1 MKFKLASYLSVL
13 GITLLPPPAVA
24 FKLKPEG
31 SFIERKLANRSQSY
45 WEKLLSGSALKGIDK
60 IGESVHE
67 EITNRVL
74 GCEGDEDICAAPD
87 YEPKNAYVLAGVR
100 WNDDPPFRFEKDQ
113 GNFGGCEPGSTVR
126 LVTFPRC
133 WANVFKNG
141 KKRAGRGEVLNADNA
156 PLLVRSH
163 FGDLQFLHA
172 MANRD
177 SESASDVRN
186 RIIAWA
192 EFTWRIALGEFSLS
206 TRVKDVPVSGIVEF
220 FGTKGWSIQDLFAL
234 GNPHVRKP
242 ENMSELAFGS
252 LLHVVEDSFANG
264 HVERAMPDG
273 QEKCPE
279 AANGYTMPGKIK
291 EFHSYVNQDSS
302 RHGDDDARNAFSANW
317 SGPRPNVVDVG
328 RTLNEF
334 FVRRAPWNEVKP
346 YIECIFTLDTD
357 ARPASA
363 GARYIKARAF

>member
-1 MKFKLASYLSVL
+1 MKFNTALCLTTL
-13 GITLLPPPAVA
+13 GLTLLPLPALA

-31 SFIERKLANRSQSY
+31 SFIERKLASRSQSY
-45 WEKLLSGSALKGIDK
+45 WEKFLSGSALNGIHK

-74 GCEGDEDICAAPD
+74 GCEGDGDICGAPD

-113 GNFGGCEPGSTVR
+113 GNFGGCEPGSTIR

-133 WANVFKNG
+133 WANVFKDG
-141 KKRAGRGEVLNADNA
+141 EKRSGQGEVLNADNA

-177 SESASDVRN
+177 SESASVVRN

-192 EFTWRIALGEFSLS
+192 EFTWRTALGEFPLS
-206 TRVKDVPVSGIVEF
+206 TRVKDVPVIGFVDF

-234 GNPHVRKP
+234 GNPHVRRP
-242 ENMSELAFGS
+242 DNMSELAFGS
-252 LLHVVEDSFANG
+252 LLHVVEDSFADG

-279 AANGYTMPGKIK
+279 TANGYTMPGRVK

-302 RHGDDDARNAFSANW
+302 RHGEGDARNAFSTNW

-328 RTLNEF
+328 RTLNDY
-334 FVRRAPWNEVKP
+334 FVRRASWNEVRP
-346 YIECIFTLDTD
+346 YIQCIFALDID

-363 GARYIKARAF
+363 GDRYAR